1 MEQRSCQQCSK
12 TFQISEADLAYY
24 KKIAVPLPQYCPVC
38 RQIQLMVW
46 RNERV
51 FYPASCAYCQ
61 RSMISC
67 FSPKVPF
74 PVICNECW
82 WSSKFDPQQ
91 FGRDFDFKRP
101 FFEQFSE
108 LLAATPVGN
117 LFIANSENSEY
128 TQLAV
133 GNKNCYM
140 ALASDYNEDSLYLDN
155 SNHNKDACDVS
166 FTDKSELSYESV
178 DLYESYSCQ
187 YSQNIKNSNNC
198 TACIDCSG
206 SNNLLGCVGI
216 RNKSYL
222 IFNQQYSS
230 EEYTKRYREYK
241 LHTYVGLQNFLK
253 EFNEFKL
260 KHFRRYAY
268 VVSCEKSTGNYL
280 TNSHN
285 CIQCFDLSESED
297 CKYSI
302 YSYKTKDAY
311 DIYGAPGAELAYY
324 SCAIPET
331 YNVRWSAIIW
341 PGSVNVYYSYLC
353 RTARNCFGCVAL
365 HNNEYSILNKQ
376 YSPEEYE
383 RLLKKIKAHMIETGE
398 WGNFFP
404 MNISPWAYN
413 ETIAY
418 DYYPIDKNSVQSL
431 GARWEDEAA
440 GRFGNA
446 TLAAEKIPPD
456 INAVPDSIINEVLAC
471 AACSRNYKI
480 VAAELKFYKK
490 INVPLP
496 RLCSTCRYHHRIAL
510 RNARS
515 LWERQCMCTQIE
527 HSHHGRCETKFE
539 TTYAPDRLE
548 IIYCEFCYQ
557 KEVY

>member
-1 MEQRSCQQCSK
+1 MTKQCVQCNK
-12 TFQISEADLAYY
+12 TFHITTDDLVYY
-24 KKIAVPLPQYCPVC
+24 KKIDVPQPNICPDC
-38 RQIQLMVW
+38 RMIHLMLW

-51 FYPASCAYCQ
+51 FYPATCAYCQ
-61 RSMISC
+61 KNIISC
-67 FSPKVPF
+67 FSPQVPF

-82 WSSKFDPQQ
+82 WSNTFDPHQ
-91 FGRDFDFKRP
+91 FGRDFDFSRP

-108 LLAATPVGN
+108 LLAVTPVGN

-128 TQLAV
+128 AQLSV

-155 SNHNKDACDVS
+155 SNHNKDVCDVS
-166 FTDKSELSYESV
+166 FVDKSELAFEST

-187 YSQNIKNSNNC
+187 FSQNIKNSNNC
-198 TACIDCSG
+198 IACIDCSG

-222 IFNQQYSS
+222 IFNKQYSADDYARRLREFELNS
-230 EEYTKRYREYK
+230 YT
-241 LHTYVGLQNFLK
+241 GLKKFLK

-268 VVSCEKSTGNYL
+268 VASCENSTGNYL

-302 YSYKTKDAY
+302 FSYKTKDAY
-311 DIYGAPGAELAYY
+311 DIYGAPGAELAYNA
-324 SCAIPET
+324 CAIPET

-341 PGSVNVYYSYLC
+341 PGSVNVSYSYLC
-353 RTARNCFGCVAL
+353 RTARNCFGCVSL

-376 YSPEEYE
+376 YSADEYE
-383 RLLKKIKAHMIETGE
+383 QMVKKIKSHMIATGE
-398 WGNFFP
+398 WGKFFP

-413 ETIAY
+413 ETIAN
-418 DYYPIDKNSVQSL
+418 DYYPKDKKAVQDL
-431 GARWEDEAA
+431 GVRWEPAAA
-440 GRFGNA
+440 GRFDKA
-446 TLAAEKIPPD
+446 TLAAEEIPDTIDNTP
-456 INAVPDSIINEVLAC
+456 NSITNEMLAC
-471 AACSRNYKI
+471 IECGRNYKI
-480 VAAELKFYKK
+480 VVSELNFYKK

-496 RLCSTCRYHHRIAL
+496 RQCSTCRYHRRIAL
-510 RNARS
+510 RNPRQ
-515 LWERQCMCTQIE
+515 LWRRQCMCTQID
-527 HSHHGRCETKFE
+527 HGHNGRCATEFE
-539 TTYAPDRLE
+539 TTYAPERKELV
-548 IIYCEFCYQ
+548 YCEHCYQ
-557 KEVY
+557 KEIN